1 MPTEECPFK
10 AGDTVRSQ
18 VTNTTYTIEKIFWSN
33 SQGQWE
39 VHLVGHKSRHQ
50 ARIFTLVE
58 SNTLGI
64 TLFFRDMEGKYKS

>member
-18 VTNTTYTIEKIFWSN
+18 MTNTTYTIEKIFWSN

-39 VHLVGHKSRHQ
+39 VHLVGHTPVSD
-50 ARIFTLVE
+50 E
-58 SNTLGI
+58 
-64 TLFFRDMEGKYKS
+64 DMEYLKALLAQSVAGTW